1 MLFWTLCCAVV
12 MQGGVFWRPWWLFL
26 VCVLLLGFYI
36 IMEEKKGEKD
46 ESGFHG
52 TDVVCCLKSES
63 WPVSV
68 QHAVKAEINVKL
80 CSSRHLRSAAI

>member
-1 MLFWTLCCAVV
+1 
-12 MQGGVFWRPWWLFL
+12 
-26 VCVLLLGFYI
+26 
-36 IMEEKKGEKD
+36 MEEKKGEKD